1 MVSGRAPMGQAPEGQ
16 QGRTAPSPEK
26 PATTPGLAGPSPES
40 ARGRGLAE
48 PAGRASVAAMP
59 FDFPP
64 ALSQSPGPI
73 AARIVDTMKQAI
85 ITMKI
90 RPGERLSE
98 QELAAGFGV
107 SRQPVREALI
117 KLAEAGLVLILPQRG
132 TLVVKISRAA
142 VENARFIREAIECV
156 VVREAA
162 RRQDGDVLALIE
174 RILAD
179 TETCIALGET
189 DRFFRLDEAF
199 HAHLAAAAGRPAAW
213 HVIEEQKSQM
223 DRVRYLDVSAGV
235 PMQVLLEQ
243 HRAIYTAIAAGDGL
257 AAERVMH
264 QHLTEILKV
273 LPQLASAWP
282 DLFED

>member
-1 MVSGRAPMGQAPEGQ
+1 MRKRPDGQKKSAPAPLAASIGANETGSA
-16 QGRTAPSPEK
+16 GGIGD
-26 PATTPGLAGPSPES
+26 AT
-40 ARGRGLAE
+40 GLAE
-48 PAGRASVAAMP
+48 TTGRVSVDSMP

-85 ITMKI
+85 ITMRI

-142 VENARFIREAIECV
+142 VENARFIREAIECA

-162 RRQDGDVLALIE
+162 KRQDTDVFEAIRRNLAETE
-174 RILAD
+174 R
-179 TETCIALGET
+179 CIALGET
-189 DRFFRLDEAF
+189 DHFFRLDEAF
-199 HAHLAAAAGRPAAW
+199 HAHLAAAAGRPDTW

-235 PMQVLLEQ
+235 PMQVLLDQ
-243 HRAIYTAIAAGDGL
+243 HRAIYEAVAAGDGE

-273 LPQLASAWP
+273 LPQLAVAWP